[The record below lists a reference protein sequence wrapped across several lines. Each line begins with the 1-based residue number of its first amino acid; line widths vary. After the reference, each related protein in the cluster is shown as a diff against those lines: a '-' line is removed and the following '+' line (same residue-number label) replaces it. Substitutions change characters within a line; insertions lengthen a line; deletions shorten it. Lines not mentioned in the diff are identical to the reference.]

1 MAVKQM
7 IKYEADLD
15 KEFAQW
21 TSNLVGGEKLR
32 QCLQCGLCSA
42 TCPMSLYMDYTP
54 RRLMHLAREGFKD
67 EVLKSFTIWLC
78 ASCYACSVE
87 CPKQIKLTDVMYA
100 FKRRAIQEGIYPN
113 HRFGVPVLAREF
125 YNMVRSRGR
134 TTETWL
140 VVLLFLKTNPLRF
153 LGMVRLG
160 IGMLRTGRFSFL
172 PESIKRRK
180 ELQTML
186 DAVDLPAE
194 AVAS

>member
-21 TSNLVGGEKLR
+21 TSGLVGAEKLR

-67 EVLKSFTIWLC
+67 EVLKSFAIWLC

-100 FKRRAIQEGIYPN
+100 FKRRAMQEGIYPN
-113 HRFGVPVLAREF
+113 HRFAVPVLAREF

-153 LGMVRLG
+153 LGMIRLG
-160 IGMLRTGRFSFL
+160 LGMLRTGRFSIF

-180 ELQTML
+180 ELQTVL
-186 DAVDLPAE
+186 DAVDSSME